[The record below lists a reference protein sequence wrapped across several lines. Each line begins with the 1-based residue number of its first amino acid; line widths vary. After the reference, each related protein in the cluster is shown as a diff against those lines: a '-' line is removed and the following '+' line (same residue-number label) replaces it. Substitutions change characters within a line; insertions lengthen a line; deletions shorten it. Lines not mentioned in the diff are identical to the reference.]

1 MITIIA
7 VDDEQDFV
15 DVIDAYLKNYDD
27 FMVFP
32 YTSPLTALD
41 AIRKHNPD
49 IVLSDY
55 RMPGLDGISFF
66 QEVRKISPVIPF
78 ILLTAMDTTSI
89 ILDAINA
96 GVDFVQLKTDEPSIL
111 FADIAQ
117 KIRSAVL
124 KRRAEEGILTGIRQ
138 RDFFIRVQRD
148 LINHISAASTLH
160 EISEAGLASILC
172 LAQSTRGCI
181 TLFYLN
187 TGGTDLQVTSNLSP
201 ETDSWFIAES
211 ARKDRVQTDIMY
223 NTVPGT
229 ATGTRVTRGHIPVF
243 SKDHLLGV
251 LSFLSDTKHPISHEV
266 QDTMEI
272 LASHLGNAIV
282 RIRSEEL
289 VRVREKELSELYHA
303 MEELVIVADLDGTI
317 LNLNQA
323 VTRTLGYEEEELI
336 GQPIHILYPADS
348 RDAIVIQ
355 FIGLT
360 ENKGKIQNTYPFL
373 TRDGNTIP
381 VDTRGTMGQWGDR
394 PVLFCISRDISE
406 RLQAERDL
414 HDYYERIQAILSS
427 STARIYMKDENLRYR
442 AANRPFLSFLETEL
456 TSVEGMTDEDLF
468 PPEVAA
474 QHRQVEMQ
482 VITSDIP
489 AYNCEEEITNREKK
503 KVSLISSVVP
513 VHDQDGT
520 VTGIVGTSL
529 DITDLVSTRQELMT
543 RDRISSAVSSI
554 AYLFVRSEDWES
566 RIPLCLSL
574 LGESTEK
581 DMVFFARLEESDSK
595 ESCHIIS
602 SWSKTHHEEPVPEE
616 WNDLLRKVIQKR
628 RKSLES
634 NPVAQGSVR
643 KILPEES
650 IVYEAVS
657 PLMYLLLGIYTSDS
671 LWGVI
676 GILCFHSQDL
686 IPSAEIDTLITAA
699 GIIGSVIE
707 RYQTEELFR
716 RPVERSLVG
725 IYLMQ
730 DFGIVYANPRMSEI
744 LGYSRNE
751 LEKMIISS
759 LFHEEDR
766 ALAIKN
772 HQQVISRPDE
782 TYDYEIRAVTA
793 DGRIIY
799 LENLISQFTY
809 QGHPAV
815 IGSIMDITEKK
826 ISETNLLR
834 SLAEKEILLREVH
847 HRVKNNMQIIVSL
860 LRMQSSMIEDPNI
873 VGILQEGKNRILSMA
888 IIHEKLY
895 RTDNLV
901 SVNLREYLQ
910 SLGETMVADF
920 SGDESTIT
928 LDIACDPDIEMT
940 IDAGIPLGLIINE
953 LLTNTFKHGL
963 RAGEQ
968 GTITIRVSRNQ
979 PEWIDITYRD
989 TGKGLPES
997 FILENCDSLGMQLIQ
1012 NLVFQSSGEIR
1023 MESDNGIFVQMKIP
1037 LSEGFMIREGTD
1049 ATGE

>member
-1 MITIIA
+1 MITVVA

-15 DVIDAYLKNYDD
+15 EVIEAYLKNYGE
-27 FMVFP
+27 FKVFS
-32 YTSPLTALD
+32 YVSPLTALD
-41 AIRKHNPD
+41 ALKKHHPD
-49 IVLSDY
+49 LVLSDY

-66 QEVRKISPVIPF
+66 HEVRAICPGIPF

-96 GVDFVQLKTDEPSIL
+96 GVDFVQLKNDEPSIL

-117 KIRSAVL
+117 KIRSAVF
-124 KRRAEEGILTGIRQ
+124 KRRAEQELLAGIQQ
-138 RDFFIRVQRD
+138 RDFFITVQRD
-148 LINHISAASTLH
+148 LITHISAASTLH
-160 EISEAGLASILC
+160 EISNAGLLSILS
-172 LAQSTRGCI
+172 LARSSRGCI
-181 TLFYLN
+181 TLY
-187 TGGTDLQVTSNLSP
+187 GTTADKINIRITHNLSS
-201 ETDSWFIAES
+201 DSDDWFITES
-211 ARKDRVQTDIMY
+211 TGQDSSGMHSGFYT
-223 NTVPGT
+223 TPGDPQRQ
-229 ATGTRVTRGHIPVF
+229 GTSGHIPIV
-243 SKDHLLGV
+243 SGDRILGMI
-251 LSFLSDTKHPISHEV
+251 SFLCDTTEPISHEV
-266 QDTMEI
+266 TDTMEI
-272 LASHLGNAIV
+272 LTSHLGSAIV
-282 RIRSEEL
+282 RIQSEEL
-289 VRVREKELSELYHA
+289 VRIRERELSELYHA
-303 MEELVIVADLDGTI
+303 MEELVIVADLDATI
-317 LNLNQA
+317 LNINQA
-323 VTRTLGYEEEELI
+323 VTVTLGYEEGELI
-336 GQPIHILYPADS
+336 GQPIHILYPADT

-355 FIGLT
+355 FINLT

-373 TRDGNTIP
+373 TRDGKTIP
-381 VDTRGTMGQWGDR
+381 VETRGTMGQWGEK

-406 RLQAERDL
+406 QLQAERDL

-427 STARIYMKDENLRYR
+427 STAQIYMKDENLRYR
-442 AANRPFLSFLETEL
+442 AANTPFLSFLGSDL
-456 TSVEGMTDEDLF
+456 RSVEGMTDEDLF

-474 QHRQVEMQ
+474 QHRQVETQ

-503 KVSLISSVVP
+503 RVSLISSVVP

-543 RDRISSAVSSI
+543 RDRISNAVSSI

-581 DMVFFARLEESDSK
+581 DMLFFARLEESDSK
-595 ESCHIIS
+595 ESCHIIA
-602 SWSKTHHEEPVPEE
+602 SWWKKHQEEPVPEE
-616 WNDLLRKVIQKR
+616 WNDLLQKVVQKR
-628 RKSLES
+628 RKSLEY
-634 NPVAQGSVR
+634 NPVAQGSVQ

-650 IVYEAVS
+650 MVYEAVS
-657 PLMYLLLGIYTSDS
+657 PLMYHLLGIYTSDS

-676 GILCFHSQDL
+676 GIICFHSRDL
-686 IPSAEIDTLITAA
+686 IPSAETDTLITAA

-707 RYQTEELFR
+707 RYQTQELFR

-730 DFGIVYANPRMSEI
+730 DSGIVYANPRMSEI
-744 LGYSRNE
+744 LGYSRDE
-751 LEKMIISS
+751 LEKMTISS
-759 LFHEEDR
+759 LFHEEDQ
-766 ALAIKN
+766 ALAVKN

-782 TYDYEIRAVTA
+782 TYDYEVRAVTA
-793 DGRIIY
+793 DNRIIY

-826 ISETNLLR
+826 MSETNLRR

-860 LRMQSSMIEDPNI
+860 LRMQSSMIEDPAI

-901 SVNLREYLQ
+901 SVNLREYLN

-920 SGDESTIT
+920 SDDESAFV

-953 LLTNTFKHGL
+953 LLTNTFKHGFS
-963 RAGEQ
+963 AGDT
-968 GTITIRVSRNQ
+968 GTITITVTRSQ
-979 PEWIDITYRD
+979 PEWLEITYRD

-997 FILENCDSLGMQLIQ
+997 FVLENCDSLGMQLIQ
-1012 NLVFQSSGEIR
+1012 NLIFQSSGEIR
-1023 MESDNGIFVQMKIP
+1023 MESDNGICVQMKIP
-1037 LSEGFMIREGTD
+1037 LSEGFMIREETD
-1049 ATGE
+1049 AQRE